1 VSWSYSDSLTTNTDK
16 VRLKIGDTDTNDQL
30 LSNETIEAL
39 LTEHNNDLDL
49 TAISCVRAIIAQFNR
64 TIDRNAAGMTA
75 NRSIIVE
82 NYRQLLKEL
91 LAANRGN
98 SGARYKGSFS
108 RDRQETIEDDSDFI
122 LPFARSGEFDY
133 PGTGENDRDPD
144 WDDV

>member
-1 VSWSYSDSLTTNTDK
+1 VSWSYSDSLTTNKDK

-75 NRSIIVE
+75 NYSKNYLPQIEATVVHAIKAASLEIVRRRLKMILISFCHSLGLGSSTTQVQARTIVTRIGTMCNGESSKQRS
-82 NYRQLLKEL
+82 
-91 LAANRGN
+91 
-98 SGARYKGSFS
+98 
-108 RDRQETIEDDSDFI
+108 
-122 LPFARSGEFDY
+122 
-133 PGTGENDRDPD
+133 
-144 WDDV
+144 

>member
-1 VSWSYSDSLTTNTDK
+1 VSWSYSDSLTTNKDK

-64 TIDRNAAGMTA
+64 TIDRNAAGMT
-75 NRSIIVE
+75 
-82 NYRQLLKEL
+82 
-91 LAANRGN
+91 
-98 SGARYKGSFS
+98 
-108 RDRQETIEDDSDFI
+108 
-122 LPFARSGEFDY
+122 DY